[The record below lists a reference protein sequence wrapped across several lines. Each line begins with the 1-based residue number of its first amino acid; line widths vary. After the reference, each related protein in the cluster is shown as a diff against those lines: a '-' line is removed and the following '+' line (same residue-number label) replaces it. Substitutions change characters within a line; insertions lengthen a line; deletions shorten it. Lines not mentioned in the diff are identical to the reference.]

1 MKRLVILGAGT
12 AGTMM
17 SAKMRRALPRDEWS
31 ITIVDQDEDH
41 LYQPG
46 LLFIPFGIYEED
58 DVVRPRARYVPKGV
72 DLVLSEVDAVEPEES
87 RIRLVH
93 GETID
98 YDFLIVATGSRI
110 VPSEMEGLT
119 GPGWQRD
126 IFDFYTLD
134 GASKLHRA
142 LEDFEGGRLVLNVAE
157 MPIKCPV
164 APLEF
169 LFLADWYFH
178 QRGIRDRVELVYATP
193 LDGAFTKPAASEKLG
208 GLLADKGVQVET
220 MFNAGSVDPEK
231 RILESWDER
240 EIPYDL
246 LVTIPTNMGSEVI
259 ERSNMGD
266 ELMFVPTD
274 RHTLQSKVA
283 ENVFIIGDATDLPS
297 SKAGSVAHFEGAIL
311 EHNLL
316 CAIEGRELAPEFD
329 GHANCFVE
337 TGFGKAI
344 LIDFNYDVEPLPGRF
359 PLAKVGPLKLLEES
373 RMNHWGKLA
382 FRWIYWNQ
390 LLAGREI
397 PLVESRMSMK
407 GKQMPAE
414 EAQDEEET
422 PAAAHAA

>member
-1 MKRLVILGAGT
+1 MKKLVILGAGT

-17 SAKMRRALPRDEWS
+17 SAKMRRVLPRDEWS
-31 ITIVDQDEDH
+31 ITIVDQDGDH

-46 LLFIPFGIYEED
+46 LLFIPFGVYDRD

-72 DLVLSEVDAVEPEES
+72 ESVLSGVDVIEPD
-87 RIRLVH
+87 RNRVRLF
-93 GETID
+93 GGGTLE
-98 YDFLIVATGSRI
+98 YDFLVVATGSRI
-110 VPSEMEGLT
+110 VPGEMEGLT
-119 GPGWQRD
+119 GPGWQKS

-134 GASKLHRA
+134 GALKLHEA
-142 LEDFEGGRLVLNVAE
+142 LKDFDGGRLVLNVAE

-178 QRGIRDRVELVYATP
+178 ERGMRERVELVYATP
-193 LDGAFTKPAASEKLG
+193 LDGAFTKPVASATLG
-208 GLLADKGVQVET
+208 GLLADKQIAVEPV
-220 MFNAGSVDPEK
+220 FNAGSVDSEK
-231 RILESWDER
+231 RILKSWDER

-246 LVTIPTNMGSEVI
+246 LVTVPTNMGSEVI
-259 ERSNMGD
+259 ERSDMGD

-274 RHTLQSKVA
+274 RNTLQAQVA
-283 ENVFIIGDATDLPS
+283 ENIFVIGDATDLPS
-297 SKAGSVAHFEGAIL
+297 SKAGSVAHFQGGIL

-316 CAIEGRELAPEFD
+316 AAIAGKELAPDFD

-337 TGFGKAI
+337 TGFGKAL

-359 PLAKVGPLKLLEES
+359 PLAKVGPMKLLEES

-407 GKQMPAE
+407 GKENPTAQ
-414 EAQDEEET
+414 EA
-422 PAAAHAA
+422 A

>member
-1 MKRLVILGAGT
+1 MTMNRLLILGAGT

-17 SAKMRRALPRDEWS
+17 AAKMRRALPRDEWN
-31 ITIVDQDEDH
+31 ITIVDQDNDH

-46 LLFIPFGIYEED
+46 LLFIPFGVYDES

-72 DLVLSEVDAVEPEES
+72 DLLLSGIDVIEPGEN
-87 RIRLVH
+87 RVRLMDGSLV
-93 GETID
+93 D
-98 YDFLIVATGSRI
+98 YDFLVIATGSRI
-110 VPSEMEGLT
+110 APDEMEGLT
-119 GPGWQRD
+119 GPGWQKD

-134 GASKLHRA
+134 GATKLHRA

-178 QRGIRDRVELVYATP
+178 KRGMRDNVELVYATP
-193 LDGAFTKPAASEKLG
+193 LDGAFTKPMASKKLG
-208 GLLADKGVQVET
+208 GLLTDKGIQVET
-220 MFNAGSVDPEK
+220 VFNAGSVDAERK
-231 RILESWDER
+231 ILASWDER
-240 EIPYDL
+240 EVPYDL
-246 LVTIPTNMGSEVI
+246 LVTVPTNMGAEVI
-259 ERSNMGD
+259 ERSDLGD
-266 ELMFVPTD
+266 ELGFIPTD
-274 RHTLQSKVA
+274 RNTLQAEVA
-283 ENVFIIGDATDLPS
+283 PNVFVIGDATDLPS
-297 SKAGSVAHFEGAIL
+297 SKAGSVAHFQGEIL

-316 CAIEGRELAPEFD
+316 AAIAGEELAPDFD

-359 PLAKVGPLKLLEES
+359 PLAKVGPMRLLEES

-397 PLVESRMSMK
+397 PLVQAQLSMK
-407 GKQMPAE
+407 GKENPAVP
-414 EAQDEEET
+414 Q
-422 PAAAHAA
+422 AA